1 MEVQEARAFLVL
13 AEELH
18 FGRAADRLNMAQP
31 PLSRAI
37 RQLER
42 RLKVKLFDRSTRR
55 VELTTAGAALV
66 EPARKLVEASEAA
79 VRAARDAAS
88 GTTGVVRL
96 GFASASVRGVVS
108 QLVRSTQDRL
118 PSVTL
123 ELHSALLSVN
133 GLDKVL
139 SGEIDC
145 MIGRW
150 NTLPAE
156 VDSRELF
163 REEIVAVVPETH
175 PLAVQGRASISM
187 ADLANEEWIVLQ
199 GGPGAALQTRVSTLA
214 RRAGFVPSVRST
226 VPDSWTQLVLV
237 ASGVGVALTLDSVRD
252 NSNREYLHYMT
263 LKDEDR
269 YVDVQLVWKKDNDNP
284 AFQKLMV
291 CLESIFPLSCSA
303 N

>member
-156 VDSRELF
+156 VDSKELF

-175 PLAVQGRASISM
+175 PLAVQGRTSISM

-269 YVDVQLVWKKDNDNP
+269 FVDVQLVWKKDNDNP
-284 AFQKLMV
+284 AFHKLMV
-291 CLESIFPLSCSA
+291 CLESIFPLTCSA

>member
-1 MEVQEARAFLVL
+1 M
-13 AEELH
+13 
-18 FGRAADRLNMAQP
+18 
-31 PLSRAI
+31 
-37 RQLER
+37 
-42 RLKVKLFDRSTRR
+42 KLFDRSTRR

-66 EPARKLVEASEAA
+66 EPARKLVEASAVA
-79 VRAARDAAS
+79 VRTARDAAS

-123 ELHSALLSVN
+123 ELHSALLSAN

-156 VDSRELF
+156 VESKELF
-163 REEIVAVVPETH
+163 REEIVAVVSETH
-175 PLAVQGRASISM
+175 PLAREGRAQISM
-187 ADLANEEWIVLQ
+187 ADLAHEEWIMLQ

-252 NSNREYLHYMT
+252 NTNREFLHYMT

-269 YVDVQLVWKKDNDNP
+269 HVDVQLVWKKHNDNP
-284 AFQKLMV
+284 AFHNLMV
-291 CLESIFPLSCSA
+291 CLEGIFPLTYSA

>member
-156 VDSRELF
+156 VDSKELF

-175 PLAVQGRASISM
+175 PLAVQGRTSISM

-252 NSNREYLHYMT
+252 NSNRDYLHYMT

-269 YVDVQLVWKKDNDNP
+269 FVDVQLVWKKDNDNP